1 VRIGAYPNRGVAVS
15 VREDRRSYVSVTGRL
30 PSRKTTTGYAWYES
44 LHEHDLFVL
53 LEFDPTVIEYDP
65 QPVTLKYR
73 DTLGKAQRYTPDVL
87 ITYGREI
94 ATGPV
99 LCEVKPLG
107 ELRKQEHRAKYQRD
121 FPYARCYAR
130 ERGWGFQV
138 LNERHYRPPEIKNIT
153 FLIPYLEGPGDPEV
167 EQRLLEALGRLEEL
181 REPAPVTLGDLLN
194 ASASSS
200 EYGVEHVVERG
211 SERAE
216 LMPIIWR
223 VLADGR
229 ATVNLA
235 EPIRLLSAI
244 RRCDMAG
251 QTRPLLPIPRDVRSS
266 GELLLEQELR
276 TEPLRNAS
284 RRDGASL

>member
-1 VRIGAYPNRGVAVS
+1 MS

-53 LEFDPTVIEYDP
+53 LEFDPTVLAYDP

-73 DTLGKAQRYTPDVL
+73 DAQGKSQRYTPDVL
-87 ITYGREI
+87 ITYAQEI
-94 ATGPV
+94 ATGSV

-107 ELRKQEHRAKYQRD
+107 ELREQKHRAKYRRD

-138 LNERHYRPPEIKNIT
+138 LSERHYRPPEIKNIT
-153 FLIPYLEGPGDPEV
+153 FLIPYLEGPGEPEA
-167 EQRLLEALGRLEEL
+167 EQRLLDVLERLEEL
-181 REPAPVTLGDLLN
+181 REPVPVTLGDLLD
-194 ASASSS
+194 AAVDRS
-200 EYGVEHVVERG
+200 EQSPERSPECS

-235 EPIRLLSAI
+235 EPIRLLSGIGRGDRA
-244 RRCDMAG
+244 RRI
-251 QTRPLLPIPRDVRSS
+251 RPLLPIPLGVRGSWWNS
-266 GELLLEQELR
+266 HWNEEASPESHFAETR
-276 TEPLRNAS
+276 ADTERV
-284 RRDGASL
+284 RG